1 MIINYIN
8 IINKIMIKINI
19 ELLLI
24 SIIIGIGIIY
34 VFAPKPEI
42 ILKMPNE
49 SNVYI
54 DTNNVCYKYKKTYI
68 K

>member
-1 MIINYIN
+1 M
-8 IINKIMIKINI
+8 INI

-24 SIIIGIGIIY
+24 SIIIGIFIIY
-34 VFAPKPEI
+34 VYAPKPEI

-49 SNVYI
+49 KNIYI
-54 DTNNVCYKYKKTYI
+54 DTNNVCYKYEKKYI

>member
-1 MIINYIN
+1 MV
-8 IINKIMIKINI
+8 KINI

-24 SIIIGIGIIY
+24 SIIIGICIIY
-34 VFAPKPEI
+34 VLAPKPEI
-42 ILKMPNE
+42 ILKMPTE
-49 SNVYI
+49 SNIYI

>member
-1 MIINYIN
+1 
-8 IINKIMIKINI
+8 MIKINI

-24 SIIIGIGIIY
+24 SIIIGVGIIY
-34 VFAPKPEI
+34 ICAPKPEI
-42 ILKMPNE
+42 ILKMPSE
-49 SNVYI
+49 SNIYI

>member
-1 MIINYIN
+1 
-8 IINKIMIKINI
+8 MIKINI
-19 ELLLI
+19 ELLLV
-24 SIIIGIGIIY
+24 SIIIGVGIIY
-34 VFAPKPEI
+34 VLSPKPEI

>member
-1 MIINYIN
+1 MV
-8 IINKIMIKINI
+8 KINI

-34 VFAPKPEI
+34 IFTPKSEI

-49 SNVYI
+49 SNIYV
-54 DTNNVCYKYKKTYI
+54 DTNNVCYKYKKKYI
-68 K
+68 

>member
-8 IINKIMIKINI
+8 KIMIEINI

-49 SNVYI
+49 SNIYI

>member
-1 MIINYIN
+1 
-8 IINKIMIKINI
+8 MIKLNI

-34 VFAPKPEI
+34 VLAPKPEI

-49 SNVYI
+49 SNIYI
-54 DTNNVCYKYKKTYI
+54 DTNNVCYKYKKTHI

>member
-8 IINKIMIKINI
+8 KINKIMIEINI

>member
-8 IINKIMIKINI
+8 KINKIMIEINI

-49 SNVYI
+49 TNVYI

>member
-1 MIINYIN
+1 MEINV
-8 IINKIMIKINI
+8 

-34 VFAPKPEI
+34 LYSPKAEI

-49 SNVYI
+49 KDIFI
-54 DTNNVCYKYKKTYI
+54 DTKNVCYKYKKTHI
-68 K
+68 N

>member
-1 MIINYIN
+1 MN
-8 IINKIMIKINI
+8 INI

-24 SIIIGIGIIY
+24 SIIIGVGIMY

-49 SNVYI
+49 KNIYI
-54 DTNNVCYKYKKTYI
+54 DTNNVCYKYKKNYI

>member
-1 MIINYIN
+1 MGQ
-8 IINKIMIKINI
+8 INI

-34 VFAPKPEI
+34 VFSPKPEI
-42 ILKMPNE
+42 ILKMPVDSASDE
-49 SNVYI
+49 SEIYI

>member
-1 MIINYIN
+1 MD
-8 IINKIMIKINI
+8 INI

-24 SIIIGIGIIY
+24 SIIIGIGLMY
-34 VFAPKPEI
+34 VFSPKPEI
-42 ILKMPNE
+42 IIKMPNDK
-49 SNVYI
+49 NIYI